1 MNVRKYIRNVLKET
15 YGPSVVMYS
24 AVVIEDPA
32 EEQKIK
38 DLAAEYVPTQGW
50 TIPHHYH
57 MTISQGPIP
66 QALDLRGDLNKE
78 VELTI
83 NMIGI
88 SEKAI
93 AVGTFGYYSKN
104 DMPHITL
111 AFSKKDGAVP
121 ADSKEIKNWNPINPI
136 KVKGVIREIGTGN
149 KVIRP
154 EELDEMIGTATT
166 SRRAHPGIPSEF
178 PKPEKYDEFG
188 NELNSISR

>member
-1 MNVRKYIRNVLKET
+1 MNLRKYVRNILEET
-15 YGPSVVMYS
+15 YGRKVVMYS

-38 DLAAEYVPTQGW
+38 ELAANYVPTEGW
-50 TIPHHYH
+50 DVPPHYH
-57 MTISQGPIP
+57 MTISHGPIP

-88 SEKAI
+88 SDKAI

-111 AFSKKDGAVP
+111 AFKKGEGLP

-136 KVKGVIREIGTGN
+136 KVKGVIREIATGN
-149 KVIRP
+149 KVLRP
-154 EELDEMIGTATT
+154 EELDEMLGTSTT
-166 SRRAHPGIPSEF
+166 SRLAYPGIPSEF
-178 PKPEKYDEFG
+178 PKPGDFNAFG
-188 NELNSISR
+188 NKLDNISR